1 MLEHST
7 PAVYLGKNEMETNKA
22 KKQVPALI
30 KHSIPVFVL
39 LFLGSDMA
47 AVPAGLGQ
55 NLHLSLGWLISAIPV
70 MAVVCYIVG
79 GLALRRR
86 IGIYGWVLSFF
97 AAALLTGTPNLIFE
111 ACTNSIQIKRMPTYE
126 EWNSLTN
133 RFRVAL
139 TWCSESGRGTR
150 VIVRRSDFDP
160 DMVTYLDS
168 LHLRPDLGANP
179 ASGASK

>member
-1 MLEHST
+1 M
-7 PAVYLGKNEMETNKA
+7 NEA
-22 KKQVPALI
+22 KKQVLAAV
-30 KHSIPVFVL
+30 KHLIPVSLL

-55 NLHLSLGWLISAIPV
+55 NLHLSLGWLISAIPL
-70 MAVVCYIVG
+70 MAVAFYIVG

-97 AAALLTGTPNLIFE
+97 AAALLTGAPNLIFE
-111 ACTNSIQIKRMPTYE
+111 ACTNSIQIKRMPTAE

-139 TWCSESGRGTR
+139 TWCSQSGRGTR

-160 DMVTYLDS
+160 AMLSYLDS
-168 LHLRPDLGANP
+168 LRLRSDLGVNP
-179 ASGASK
+179 ASGAPK